1 MTGGLV
7 LAAAAFVV
15 CAFVQI
21 QIQVTILSLFLRP
34 LFFLAVQFVSLHFT
48 SLHLALPLFFALTE
62 VHAPGSCAVKRR

>member
-21 QIQVTILSLFLRP
+21 QIQVTISSLFLRP

-48 SLHLALPLFFALTE
+48 SLSLTPFF
-62 VHAPGSCAVKRR
+62 RID

>member
-21 QIQVTILSLFLRP
+21 QIQVTISSLFLRP

-48 SLHLALPLFFALTE
+48 SLSLTPFFGLTE
-62 VHAPGSCAVKRR
+62 VRAPGSCAVKRR

>member
-7 LAAAAFVV
+7 LAGAAFVV

-21 QIQVTILSLFLRP
+21 QIQVTISS

-48 SLHLALPLFFALTE
+48 SLSLTPFF
-62 VHAPGSCAVKRR
+62 RID